1 MRWGDT
7 HQIPGIPSQ
16 WLHLLNLGFPTF
28 EMIMRPESHKVSERQ
43 IGKEQKQFP
52 NNYSRQMVVMV
63 EGFHARICWYL
74 SLWNSFTD
82 GAQIKNEMRRES
94 PWKGKEEKLKFF
106 SIFIFFQM
114 LCFFCLFFFF
124 QKFIFFCL
132 FSSSKSSFFCICSIP
147 NVLFPAFR
155 DRALWCFPRCYCNSP
170 ACLMNNAPTTTPEYG
185 FLCLVDFD
193 ILTGTEK
200 LIEIA
205 CLDWW
210 LETWPD
216 CEW

>member
-1 MRWGDT
+1 
-7 HQIPGIPSQ
+7 
-16 WLHLLNLGFPTF
+16 
-28 EMIMRPESHKVSERQ
+28 MRPESHKVSERQ

-114 LCFFCLFFFF
+114 LCFFCLFSSSKSSVFSVY
-124 QKFIFFCL
+124 
-132 FSSSKSSFFCICSIP
+132 FSSSKSSFSVF
-147 NVLFPAFR
+147 VLFQMFF
-155 DRALWCFPRCYCNSP
+155 LWRFVTEPYGASP
-170 ACLMNNAPTTTPEYG
+170 AVTVTALPA
-185 FLCLVDFD
+185 
-193 ILTGTEK
+193 
-200 LIEIA
+200 
-205 CLDWW
+205 
-210 LETWPD
+210 
-216 CEW
+216 